1 MTATQQIITIVMVVL
16 GTMTTRFLPFILFPA
31 NKATPA
37 FIQSL
42 GKVLPSAALGL
53 LVIYCLKDIN
63 LLTGNHGIPEL
74 IAVAFVFFLHVFK
87 RNMLLSIAGGTFLYM
102 VLINVFF

>member
-1 MTATQQIITIVMVVL
+1 
-16 GTMTTRFLPFILFPA
+16 
-31 NKATPA
+31 
-37 FIQSL
+37 
-42 GKVLPSAALGL
+42 
-53 LVIYCLKDIN
+53 LKDIN